1 MSTPSNHN
9 GKKPK
14 TAADLLAEAGQT
26 MNPGGDWR
34 AALATV
40 LDVRPDSVRQLL
52 SGRME
57 VKPGHLSDL
66 LSAITHQREELGR
79 IEVELRAWLAK
90 QPREDRP

>member
-52 SGRME
+52 SGRTS
-57 VKPGHLSDL
+57 PISARSWGGSRWSFGHGSRNN
-66 LSAITHQREELGR
+66 HGR
-79 IEVELRAWLAK
+79 TGH
-90 QPREDRP
+90 EDRKDDQQ